1 MCHIFAKL
9 DESNYDEVMIYQQLW
24 SSFHEMTQSRLRGET
39 KEFHFKRGDYVYQ
52 VGQQPQGIYFLD
64 SGLVG
69 LTIVGVTG
77 KEHLLR
83 FFKQGQFFG
92 HRSILSEEL
101 YHGSSVCLESCVI
114 RLLPRQAFY
123 QLLEENPLFYKD
135 IAWVLAKELRR
146 AENQH
151 VMVLENQMLSRVAQS
166 LVFLKQIDP
175 QHLWTRQEIASFCA
189 STTSTVIKT
198 MAVLE
203 EMGLIRQKARVIE
216 IIDRQGLLELES
228 DE

>member
-1 MCHIFAKL
+1 M
-9 DESNYDEVMIYQQLW
+9 MYQQLW
-24 SSFHEMTQSRLRGET
+24 SNLHQTTQDRLRLET
-39 KEFHFKRGDYVYQ
+39 KEYHFKRGQYVYQ
-52 VGQQPQGIYFLD
+52 VGQIPQGLYFVE

-83 FFKQGQFFG
+83 FFKSGQFFG
-92 HRSILSEEL
+92 HRSILSDEL
-101 YHGSSVCLESCVI
+101 YHGSSVCLESCVL
-114 RLLPRQAFY
+114 RLLPKLALH
-123 QLLEENPLFYKD
+123 QLLEENPLFYRD
-135 IAWVLAKELRR
+135 IAMVLAKELRR

-175 QHLWTRQEIASFCA
+175 DHLWTRQEIANFCA

-198 MAVLE
+198 MAILE
-203 EMGLIRQKARVIE
+203 EMGLIGQKGRVIE
-216 IIDRQGLLELES
+216 IHDRLGLLDLENE
-228 DE
+228 D